1 MDARGHAP
9 APKFLRPAAG
19 RLRSPPGTRE
29 QCGAPGRPH
38 SGPGRNG
45 RPFSARVREQKAP
58 PGPRRAPGGGGG
70 SAGPGRRRE
79 NFLKGR
85 GGGATAP
92 GALSRSGVPHNSRA
106 ERGKAGP
113 PRPRPSRTRARP
125 RPAAYLVVLLP
136 AARGRRRRP
145 ARAARHVHVQGA
157 GERAPQRPHPPRQPH
172 GRQAQAQPAHEQ
184 SHRGP
189 RPLVRITAGAGA
201 RRRRR
206 RRLRPPPPPPGLEPS
221 RPTCPSSPF
230 RAEAGG
236 GEERAAHSLPA
247 SPFLSAR
254 GTPPPPAPV
263 STRST

>member
-9 APKFLRPAAG
+9 TPKFLRPAAG

-29 QCGAPGRPH
+29 QCGAPGRPP
-38 SGPGRNG
+38 SGPGRLREAVL
-45 RPFSARVREQKAP
+45 RPR
-58 PGPRRAPGGGGG
+58 PGTKGT
-70 SAGPGRRRE
+70 AGPGPSARPPRRRE

-85 GGGATAP
+85 GGGATARE
-92 GALSRSGVPHNSRA
+92 ALSRRGAPHNSRA

-113 PRPRPSRTRARP
+113 PRPRSSPAGARP
-125 RPAAYLVVLLP
+125 PPAVYLVVLLP
-136 AARGRRRRP
+136 AARGRRRP
-145 ARAARHVHVQGA
+145 AGAARHVHVQGA

-236 GEERAAHSLPA
+236 GEERAVHSLPA
-247 SPFLSAR
+247 SPFLSAC